1 MALGQKISE
10 CHSRVIEASTQLF
23 ARNGYHG
30 TSTRE
35 IARLAEISENTL
47 FRHFEHKED
56 IFWSTLT
63 ANLSGF
69 RIRKE
74 LLEGMS
80 RGDDPEVVLPQVLAL
95 LVDTVTFRPQI
106 LALIVVA
113 LIEHRGKAQAVCHEH
128 LSPIFGEFNS
138 YLIRNIETGRIRE
151 LDTRMITSALAVTV
165 MVQPEISRLITGMLP
180 PQSDM
185 RAVVRAYTKF
195 WLDVLSPSQ
204 LGAIRP
210 GMGAAALRSSE

>member
-10 CHSRVIEASTQLF
+10 CNSRVIEAATQLF
-23 ARNGYHG
+23 ARNGYHA

-63 ANLSGF
+63 SNLSGF
-69 RIRKE
+69 RVRKE

-80 RGDDPEVVLPQVLAL
+80 RGDDPEVVLPQILAL

-128 LSPIFGEFNS
+128 LSPIFSEFNS
-138 YLIRNIETGRIRE
+138 YLTRNIEAGRIRD
-151 LDTRMITSALAVTV
+151 LDPRMITSALAVTV

-180 PQSDM
+180 PQTDV

-204 LGAIRP
+204 LGVIRP
-210 GMGAAALRSSE
+210 AMGAASLRTSE

>member
-1 MALGQKISE
+1 MASGQKNSE
-10 CHSRVIEASTQLF
+10 CNSKVIEAATQLF

-63 ANLSGF
+63 ANLSSF

-74 LLEGMS
+74 LLEGMN
-80 RGDDPEVVLPQVLAL
+80 RGDEPEIVLPQILAL

-106 LALIVVA
+106 LCLTAVA
-113 LIEHRGKAQAVCHEH
+113 LIEHRGKAQAICHEH
-128 LSPIFGEFNS
+128 LSPIFAVFNA
-138 YLIRNIETGRIRE
+138 YITKNIETGRIRD
-151 LDTRMITSALAVTV
+151 LDPRMITSALAVTV
-165 MVQPEISRLITGMLP
+165 MVHPEISRLITGMLP
-180 PQSDM
+180 PQTDM

-195 WLDVLSPSQ
+195 WLDVLSPST
-204 LGAIRP
+204 LGAIRS
-210 GMGAAALRSSE
+210 GAGPAALLSSD

>member
-1 MALGQKISE
+1 MALGQKNSE
-10 CHSRVIEASTQLF
+10 CNSKVIEAATQLF
-23 ARNGYHG
+23 ARNGYHA

-63 ANLSGF
+63 VNLSGF
-69 RIRKE
+69 RVRKE

-80 RGDDPEVVLPQVLAL
+80 RGDDPEVVLPQILAL
-95 LVDTVTFRPQI
+95 LVDTVTFRPQM
-106 LALIVVA
+106 LALILVA
-113 LIEHRGKAQAVCHEH
+113 LIEHRGKAHAVCHEH
-128 LSPIFGEFNS
+128 LSPVFSEFSS
-138 YLIRNIETGRIRE
+138 YLTRNIEAGRIRD
-151 LDTRMITSALAVTV
+151 LDPRMITSALAVTV

-180 PQSDM
+180 PQTDM

-195 WLDVLSPSQ
+195 WLDVLSPSK
-204 LGAIRP
+204 LGSIRP
-210 GMGAAALRSSE
+210 GMGATAFLSSE

>member
-10 CHSRVIEASTQLF
+10 CNSRVIEAASQLF

-47 FRHFEHKED
+47 FRHFEHKEH
-56 IFWSTLT
+56 IFWSALT
-63 ANLSGF
+63 ANLRGF

-80 RGDDPEVVLPQVLAL
+80 RGDDPEVVLPQILAL

-106 LALIVVA
+106 PALILVA

-138 YLIRNIETGRIRE
+138 YLTRNIETGRIRD

-180 PQSDM
+180 PQTDV
-185 RAVVRAYTKF
+185 RAAVRAYTKF

-204 LGAIRP
+204 LGSFRS
-210 GMGAAALRSSE
+210 GVGAATG

>member
-1 MALGQKISE
+1 MASGEKNSE
-10 CHSRVIEASTQLF
+10 SNSKGIEAATQLF

-63 ANLSGF
+63 ANLNGL

-80 RGDDPEVVLPQVLAL
+80 RGDDPEVVLPQILAL
-95 LVDTVTFRPQI
+95 FVDTVTFRPQI
-106 LALIVVA
+106 LALIVV
-113 LIEHRGKAQAVCHEH
+113 
-128 LSPIFGEFNS
+128 
-138 YLIRNIETGRIRE
+138 
-151 LDTRMITSALAVTV
+151 
-165 MVQPEISRLITGMLP
+165 
-180 PQSDM
+180 
-185 RAVVRAYTKF
+185 
-195 WLDVLSPSQ
+195 
-204 LGAIRP
+204 
-210 GMGAAALRSSE
+210 

>member
-1 MALGQKISE
+1 MASGQKISE
-10 CHSRVIEASTQLF
+10 CNSRVIEAATQLF

-56 IFWSTLT
+56 IFWSTLA

-80 RGDDPEVVLPQVLAL
+80 RGDDPEVVLPQILAL

-113 LIEHRGKAQAVCHEH
+113 LIEHRGKAQVVCHEH
-128 LSPIFGEFNS
+128 LSPIFGEFTS
-138 YLIRNIETGRIRE
+138 YLTRNIEAGRIRD
-151 LDTRMITSALAVTV
+151 LDPGMIASALTVTV
-165 MVQPEISRLITGMLP
+165 LVQPEISRLITGMLP
-180 PQSDM
+180 PQTDL
-185 RAVVRAYTKF
+185 RAVVRGYAKF
-195 WLDVLSPSQ
+195 WLDVLSPSRLAAIKPG
-204 LGAIRP
+204 LG
-210 GMGAAALRSSE
+210 GAALLSSE